1 MYRVIKVLNNNGVL
15 ALDMEKKQEVILLG
29 NGVGF
34 GKKMG
39 QRFGG
44 SPDARRYELVKKETS
59 ALQAVNGIDP
69 VYIEVTAR
77 IIEAAEGLLGPIRHD
92 ILIAMA
98 DHIAL
103 AVSRA
108 KEGCELPNP
117 FSQDIR
123 ALFSQE
129 YEAALKGRELIRQ
142 ELGVEISEDE
152 VSYITLHIHGG
163 LSDENVSQS
172 LELARLVQDGIRQVE
187 EGMGM
192 NLPVASLGYNRLMS
206 HLRYMIDLQR
216 GAGPDSP
223 VFRPGFKR
231 HLSGGNRADCAGLF
245 ESAHQRLES
254 GISLRDSV
262 HGRCQRTLCAGGVQL
277 PG

>member
-1 MYRVIKVLNNNGVL
+1 M
-15 ALDMEKKQEVILLG
+15 
-29 NGVGF
+29 
-34 GKKMG
+34 
-39 QRFGG
+39 
-44 SPDARRYELVKKETS
+44 
-59 ALQAVNGIDP
+59 
-69 VYIEVTAR
+69 
-77 IIEAAEGLLGPIRHD
+77 GPIRHD

-192 NLPVASLGYNRLMS
+192 NLPAASLGYNRLMS
-206 HLRYMIDLQR
+206 HLRYMIARTRKKEQTNLNMGDYARENFPRAYEVAAQVCEDIGRKLKCPVAQEEIGFLAIHIQR
-216 GAGPDSP
+216 AAGQ
-223 VFRPGFKR
+223 G
-231 HLSGGNRADCAGLF
+231 
-245 ESAHQRLES
+245 
-254 GISLRDSV
+254 
-262 HGRCQRTLCAGGVQL
+262 
-277 PG
+277 

>member
-44 SPDARRYELVKKETS
+44 SQDARRYELVKKETS

-172 LELARLVQDGIRQVE
+172 
-187 EGMGM
+187 
-192 NLPVASLGYNRLMS
+192 P
-206 HLRYMIDLQR
+206 
-216 GAGPDSP
+216 GAGPAGTGRHP
-223 VFRPGFKR
+223 PG
-231 HLSGGNRADCAGLF
+231 GGGHGNEPACRFPGLQPPDEPSALHDRQNPKKGADQP
-245 ESAHQRLES
+245 E
-254 GISLRDSV
+254 
-262 HGRCQRTLCAGGVQL
+262 HGRLRQGEFSQSL
-277 PG
+277 

>member
-152 VSYITLHIHGG
+152 VKLHYAAHTRRP
-163 LSDENVSQS
+163 LRRERV
-172 LELARLVQDGIRQVE
+172 
-187 EGMGM
+187 
-192 NLPVASLGYNRLMS
+192 PVP
-206 HLRYMIDLQR
+206 
-216 GAGPDSP
+216 GAGP
-223 VFRPGFKR
+223 G
-231 HLSGGNRADCAGLF
+231 CAG
-245 ESAHQRLES
+245 RNPP
-254 GISLRDSV
+254 
-262 HGRCQRTLCAGGVQL
+262 GGGGQGNDPARRF
-277 PG
+277 PGYNA

>member
-29 NGVGF
+29 SGVGF
-34 GKKMG
+34 GKKAG
-39 QRFGG
+39 QRFEG
-44 SPDARRYELVKKETS
+44 SSDARRYELVRKETS

-77 IIEAAEGLLGPIRHD
+77 IIEAAEALLGPIRHD

-108 KEGCELPNP
+108 KEGCQLPNP

-123 ALFSQE
+123 ALFAQE
-129 YEAALKGRELIRQ
+129 YEAALRGRDLILR

-172 LELARLVQDGIRQVE
+172 LELARLVQDGIRQIE

-192 NLPVASLGYNRLMS
+192 PLPASSLGYNRLMS
-206 HLRYMIDLQR
+206 HMRYMIARTRKKERANLNMDDYARENFPNAYEIAGRVCQDIGRKLKCPVAQEEVAFLAIHIQR
-216 GAGPDSP
+216 AAGQ
-223 VFRPGFKR
+223 G
-231 HLSGGNRADCAGLF
+231 
-245 ESAHQRLES
+245 
-254 GISLRDSV
+254 
-262 HGRCQRTLCAGGVQL
+262 
-277 PG
+277 

>member
-129 YEAALKGRELIRQ
+129 YEAALKGRDLIRQ

-187 EGMGM
+187 EGMRM
-192 NLPVASLGYNRLMS
+192 TLPAASLGYNRLMS
-206 HLRYMIDLQR
+206 HLRYMIARTRKKEQTNLNMGDYARENFPRAYEVAAQVCEDIGRKLKCPVAQEEIGFLAIHIQR
-216 GAGPDSP
+216 AAGQ
-223 VFRPGFKR
+223 G
-231 HLSGGNRADCAGLF
+231 
-245 ESAHQRLES
+245 
-254 GISLRDSV
+254 
-262 HGRCQRTLCAGGVQL
+262 
-277 PG
+277 